1 MPIEFRAAALRQDP
15 ETAELEARRRFGCA
29 IHRHWLWPTFSG
41 EFRSF
46 LAEMPSS
53 VPTLSD
59 AQNPSGH
66 GYAAQRG
73 DRSVAGVKNATKAA
87 AMTWYVSYRTGGTT
101 RMHILRS
108 RELAIDVACRFFDR
122 GCHDAL
128 EVGPML
134 GPREGNVLD
143 ERDIRRIRET
153 GTSSPVAMAR
163 PDRRR
168 SLWGGL

>member
-1 MPIEFRAAALRQDP
+1 MGMPRTEEI
-15 ETAELEARRRFGCA
+15 
-29 IHRHWLWPTFSG
+29 
-41 EFRSF
+41 
-46 LAEMPSS
+46 
-53 VPTLSD
+53 
-59 AQNPSGH
+59 AQ
-66 GYAAQRG
+66 
-73 DRSVAGVKNATKAA
+73 VVGVKNATKAA
-87 AMTWYVSYRTGGTT
+87 MAWYVSYRTGGTT

-143 ERDIRRIRET
+143 ERDIRRIQET
-153 GTSSPVAMAR
+153 GTASLVAVAK